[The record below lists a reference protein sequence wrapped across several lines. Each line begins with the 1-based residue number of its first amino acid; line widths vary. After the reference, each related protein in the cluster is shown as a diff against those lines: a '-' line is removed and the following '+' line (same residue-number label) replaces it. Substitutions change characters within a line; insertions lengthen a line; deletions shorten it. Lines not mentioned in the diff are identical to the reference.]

1 MKFATGAAKKS
12 MTEFCGGVDVGGT
25 KIASAL
31 FTRAG
36 EISARKKIAID
47 KSGGDAVAGQ
57 VRDGIEALEEAARA
71 AGGRLA
77 AVGISVPGI
86 AYSAS
91 GKVWAPNIPGWDQ
104 YPLLEKIR
112 FFSRLRGSP
121 LFGLAKD
128 IALSPPAPPGTSPPV
143 PTPRK
148 RRAPSATGVV
158 RATSIAASRRT
169 SLVLGEEPKI
179 SGHVPQVN
187 VPLVL
192 ESDRS
197 AYVAGESWRG
207 AAAGAR
213 DAVFLAVGTGI
224 GAGIISGGRILHGH
238 EDIAGAVG
246 WFGLNPVYKPA
257 YETMGSFEAEA
268 SGNSVARKAREL
280 LERGRASSMPGLAGG
295 RIDAVTAE
303 IVAEAARRND
313 PLALEVVAE
322 TVTYLAM
329 GIANI
334 VSILNP
340 EVVVVG
346 GGLFQAA
353 DVFLE
358 PVRREFKRW
367 AQPLAAR
374 KVRIE
379 LSSLGEDAGLYGC
392 GKLAWDRLGSGG
404 ERILRSDLQNR
415 G

>member
-1 MKFATGAAKKS
+1 MKA
-12 MTEFCGGVDVGGT
+12 MEFCGGVDVGGT

-31 FTRAG
+31 FTREG
-36 EISARKKIAID
+36 EISAKDKISID
-47 KSGGDAVAGQ
+47 KSGGDAAAGQ
-57 VRDGIEALEEAARA
+57 VGDKIEALAEAVRA
-71 AGGRLA
+71 VGGRLA
-77 AVGISVPGI
+77 AVGVCVPGI

-121 LFGLAKD
+121 LFGFAQD

-148 RRAPSATGVV
+148 RRAPSATGVF

-169 SLVLGEEPKI
+169 SPILGEEPTI
-179 SGHVPQVN
+179 SGHEPQED

-246 WFGLNPVYKPA
+246 WFGLNPAFKPEYA
-257 YETMGSFEAEA
+257 SMGSFEAEA

-280 LERGRASSMPGLAGG
+280 LERGRASSILNLAGG
-295 RIDAVTAE
+295 RVEAVTAE
-303 IVAEAARRND
+303 VVAEAARKKD
-313 PLALEVVAE
+313 PLALEIVAE

-346 GGLFQAA
+346 GGLFLAA
-353 DVFLE
+353 DVFLD

-374 KVRIE
+374 TVRIE
-379 LSSLGEDAGLYGC
+379 LSGLGEDAGLYGC
-392 GKLAWDRLGSGG
+392 GKLAWDRREADS
-404 ERILRSDLQNR
+404 
-415 G
+415 

>member
-1 MKFATGAAKKS
+1 MKA
-12 MTEFCGGVDVGGT
+12 MEFCGGVDVGGT

-31 FTRAG
+31 FTREG
-36 EISARKKIAID
+36 EISAKDKISID
-47 KSGGDAVAGQ
+47 KSGGDAAAGQ
-57 VRDGIEALEEAARA
+57 VGDKIEALAKAVRA
-71 AGGRLA
+71 VGGRLA
-77 AVGISVPGI
+77 AVGVCVPGI

-104 YPLLEKIR
+104 YPLLDKLKERQECAI
-112 FFSRLRGSP
+112 
-121 LFGLAKD
+121 
-128 IALSPPAPPGTSPPV
+128 
-143 PTPRK
+143 
-148 RRAPSATGVV
+148 
-158 RATSIAASRRT
+158 
-169 SLVLGEEPKI
+169 
-179 SGHVPQVN
+179 
-187 VPLVL
+187 VL

-224 GAGIISGGRILHGH
+224 GAGIISGGRIVHGH

-246 WFGLNPVYKPA
+246 WFGLNPAFKSEYA
-257 YETMGSFEAEA
+257 SLGSFEAEA

-280 LERGRASSMPGLAGG
+280 LERGRASSILDLAGG
-295 RIDAVTAE
+295 RVEAVTAE
-303 IVAEAARRND
+303 VVAEAARRND
-313 PLALEVVAE
+313 PLALEIVAE

-353 DVFLE
+353 DVFLD

-367 AQPLAAR
+367 AQPLAVR
-374 KVRIE
+374 TVRIE
-379 LSSLGEDAGLYGC
+379 LSGLGEDAGLYGC
-392 GKLAWDRLGSGG
+392 GKLAWDRREADS
-404 ERILRSDLQNR
+404 
-415 G
+415 

>member
-1 MKFATGAAKKS
+1 MRELSAAAKGS
-12 MTEFCGGVDVGGT
+12 ALEFCGAIDVGGT

-31 FTRAG
+31 FTRDG
-36 EISARKKIAID
+36 EISARKKISID
-47 KSGGDAVAGQ
+47 KVGGDAAAGQ

-77 AVGISVPGI
+77 AVGICVPGI
-86 AYSAS
+86 AYSGS

-104 YPLLEKIR
+104 YPLLEKIKETQER
-112 FFSRLRGSP
+112 
-121 LFGLAKD
+121 
-128 IALSPPAPPGTSPPV
+128 
-143 PTPRK
+143 
-148 RRAPSATGVV
+148 
-158 RATSIAASRRT
+158 
-169 SLVLGEEPKI
+169 
-179 SGHVPQVN
+179 GHVPEVH
-187 VPLVL
+187 VPIVL

-197 AYVAGESWRG
+197 AYVTGESWRG

-246 WFGLNPVYKPA
+246 WFGLDPAFKPEYA
-257 YETMGSFEAEA
+257 SMGSFEAEA
-268 SGNSVARKAREL
+268 SGNSVARKARER
-280 LERGRASSMPGLAGG
+280 LERGRPSSMPDLTGG
-295 RIDAVTAE
+295 RVEAVTAE
-303 IVAEAARRND
+303 VVAEAARKKD

-358 PVRREFKRW
+358 PVRLEFKRW

-374 KVRIE
+374 SVRVE
-379 LSSLGEDAGLYGC
+379 LSALGEDAGLYGC
-392 GKLAWDRLGSGG
+392 GKLAWNLVDGR
-404 ERILRSDLQNR
+404 
-415 G
+415 